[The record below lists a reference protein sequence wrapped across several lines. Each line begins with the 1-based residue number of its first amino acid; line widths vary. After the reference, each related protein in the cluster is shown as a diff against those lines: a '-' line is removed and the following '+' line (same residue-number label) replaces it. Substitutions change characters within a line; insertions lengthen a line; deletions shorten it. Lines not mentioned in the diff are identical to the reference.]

1 MRQHPVHR
9 SSASFCKRSPEA
21 GRHSCSAI
29 GKEKVR
35 GRCNLCTGQGR
46 VSDSQERWRIGAS
59 RNMRQEQAKNQ
70 KISQWKGQE
79 GAAVRTHPPV
89 HQAGS
94 VARRTATSVLV
105 LEHSAFFFQALQSGS
120 LNISVANL
128 SAIPEHHYM
137 SDDSSFYEG
146 NLEYSLPT
154 QLCCHLALCGQ
165 RSVTSRATLFAHWH
179 ATSTVKTGNRMVR
192 LIVEKVYYIR
202 VQYDCSTSQSVS
214 FTHIHA

>member
-1 MRQHPVHR
+1 M
-9 SSASFCKRSPEA
+9 
-21 GRHSCSAI
+21 
-29 GKEKVR
+29 
-35 GRCNLCTGQGR
+35 
-46 VSDSQERWRIGAS
+46 
-59 RNMRQEQAKNQ
+59 
-70 KISQWKGQE
+70 
-79 GAAVRTHPPV
+79 RTHPPV

-202 VQYDCSTSQSVS
+202 VQYDCSTISS
-214 FTHIHA
+214 FFL